1 MPTLEFMVS
10 VDTASGVAS
19 LKEFD
24 KAVGDTGKNAKGS
37 SEQFK
42 IAGLSLTDLNSATAL
57 AKQGLEALKQVWEF
71 GKAGA
76 ENRRVA
82 DSFEDTAASV
92 GVSAEAMAAALDKAA
107 KGTVDDEIFMATAT
121 KNMAFGVATSIN
133 ENVALMELA
142 RAASIKFG
150 GDTETAFAGISEAI
164 GTLQTRRLKEFG
176 IIVDAKRINDDYAAT
191 LGKTAD
197 ALTEAE
203 QREAL
208 RNEVLRQSKQVLGD
222 AGNAA
227 LTSAEKFKKFETQI
241 GNAVDGLKEFAVDAI
256 TPVLDRGE
264 AMQTMMDDSSSS
276 ADRLTAAYQLQHDF
290 LAGPMRGVAEQMIP
304 ILQAQIDKEWELF
317 DAQVKRRGSM
327 HDLITTVQTDIGAA
341 IRMAAAQKVSADSV
355 SQGIDNLARN
365 YRLMG
370 EAAEA
375 SNRRAL
381 EAMGRLTESMS
392 GELRDETQRYAE
404 QQGSLRDRASEIAAE
419 LDKLNASQ
427 GRAITVQRES
437 SLTAAELNLV
447 TQQLARAQGDLAVAT
462 DPLKQAELAVKV
474 EDLQGKINGA
484 SGAVTTYIDNSRR
497 ISELQGQYDA
507 VNSEIEANA
516 KAHETATHRI
526 LFGYAQQELAVGG
539 LTEKEVAA
547 LDRLAVTWGLK
558 SQEDIEA
565 MQNIRAAAADLAAD
579 GSIEKFLDR
588 VVVGM
593 PPARIEFEQ
602 QAAAMQHMHDVAKP
616 LSTQTNTADFA
627 NQAVTDLSPA
637 KQAFDDQAKAIQA
650 LYDETLPLAT
660 QTNTKSF
667 STAVV
672 QDMAPAKEAIDNA
685 IKSAGDLKG
694 AIALLES
701 KTIVVKTI
709 FQTQGQ
715 PTTGGSS
722 TTSTGNTRAGG
733 GLVNEGWWYLHD
745 DEVVLNSEQ
754 RRGREAIPA
763 GWLPGMTAVSNKTV
777 NRAGDTIVINDAQA
791 MAMLLQQRRLDGD
804 QRLEQLLG

>member
-1 MPTLEFMVS
+1 MPTLEFMVA

-19 LKEFD
+19 LKKFD
-24 KAVGDTGKNAKGS
+24 EAVGDAGKNAKGS

-42 IAGLSLTDLNSATAL
+42 IAGLSLTDMNSAVAL
-57 AKQGLEALKQVWEF
+57 ARQGLETLKQVWEF

-76 ENRRVA
+76 ENQRVA
-82 DSFEDTAASV
+82 ASFEATAASV
-92 GVSAEAMAAALDKAA
+92 GVSAEAMSRALDEAA
-107 KGTVDDEIFMATAT
+107 KGTVDDEIYMATAT
-121 KNMAFGVATSIN
+121 KNMAFGVAASIQD
-133 ENVALMELA
+133 NVALMELA

-164 GTLQTRRLKEFG
+164 GTLQTRRLKEYG
-176 IIVDAKRINDDYAAT
+176 VIVDTKQVNDEYARSI
-191 LGKTAD
+191 GKAAD
-197 ALTEAE
+197 QLTEAE

-208 RNEVLRQSKQVLGD
+208 RNEVLRQSQTVIGD
-222 AGNAA
+222 VGDVA
-227 LTSAEKFKKFETQI
+227 LTSAEKFKKFETQV
-241 GNAVDGLKEFAVDAI
+241 GNAIDGLKEFAVNAL
-256 TPVLDRGE
+256 TPMLDRGE
-264 AMQTMMDDSSSS
+264 AMQTLMDENAST
-276 ADRLTAAYQLQHDF
+276 ADRLTAAYQLQHDL
-290 LAGPMRGVAEQMIP
+290 LAGPYRGAAEQMIP

-341 IRMAAAQKVSADSV
+341 IRMAAAQKTSADSV

-427 GRAITVQRES
+427 GRTVTVQRENS
-437 SLTAAELNLV
+437 MSAAELNLV

-474 EDLQGKINGA
+474 EDLQGKISGA
-484 SGAVTTYIDNSRR
+484 SGAVTTYIDNSKR

-685 IKSAGDLKG
+685 IKSAGGLRG

-701 KTIVVKTI
+701 KTIVVTTI
-709 FQTQGQ
+709 FKTEGQ
-715 PTTGGSS
+715 PTAGGASS
-722 TTSTGNTRAGG
+722 QSTGNTRAGG
-733 GLVNEGWWYLHD
+733 GLVNEGWYYLHD
-745 DEVVLNSEQ
+745 DEVVLNSDQ
-754 RRGREAIPA
+754 RRGREAVPA
-763 GWLPGMTAVSNKTV
+763 GWLPGLQPARGSTV
-777 NRAGDTIVINDAQA
+777 NQSDTIIINDTQA
-791 MAMLLQQRRLDGD
+791 MAMFLQQRRLDGD